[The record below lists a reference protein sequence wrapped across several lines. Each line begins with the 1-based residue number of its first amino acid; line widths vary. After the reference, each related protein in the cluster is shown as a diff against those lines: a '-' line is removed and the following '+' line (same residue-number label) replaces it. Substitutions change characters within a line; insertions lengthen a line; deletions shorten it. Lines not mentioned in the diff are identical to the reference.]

1 MTAGLVHIVDDDP
14 AIRSAVS
21 RLLRAHGRQVET
33 YSSAEDFL
41 DRKVPSVPACIVL
54 DLQMPGIG
62 GLELQ
67 QFLIRN
73 RETLPIVFLSGHG
86 SILTSVSAM
95 KHGAVDFLTKP
106 FDEQQLISAVD
117 AALDRAQ
124 RAYAR
129 RDALERDRAAF
140 GTLTQRER
148 QVCLRVAEG
157 MLNKQIG
164 SEFGT
169 TEKTIKAQRGKA
181 MQKLGIQ
188 SVTDLVRLVERLHP
202 SEQSAHPAT
211 LPEELSRKQAVRTLS
226 SASSAS

>member
-1 MTAGLVHIVDDDP
+1 MTTGLVHIIDDDP
-14 AIRSAVS
+14 GIRNAVS
-21 RLLRAHGRQVET
+21 RLLRAHGKQVEI
-33 YSSAEDFL
+33 YSSAENFL
-41 DRKVPSVPACIVL
+41 EREIPSAPACIVL

-67 QFLIRN
+67 RFLIQN
-73 RETLPIVFLSGHG
+73 REILPIIFLSGHG

-117 AALDRAQ
+117 SALDRAR
-124 RAYAR
+124 RAYTR
-129 RDALERDRAAF
+129 RDALEKDRVAF
-140 GTLTQRER
+140 SALTQRER

-188 SVTDLVRLVERLHP
+188 SVTDLVRLVERLHA
-202 SEQSAHPAT
+202 SGQLA
-211 LPEELSRKQAVRTLS
+211 LPGSVSEELARGQTVRAL
-226 SASSAS
+226 

>member
-1 MTAGLVHIVDDDP
+1 MTTGLVHVIDDDP
-14 AIRSAVS
+14 GIRSAVS
-21 RLLRAHGRQVET
+21 RLMRAHGNQVET

-41 DRKVPSVPACIVL
+41 GREVLAVPACIVL

-67 QFLIRN
+67 RFLIRN
-73 RETLPIVFLSGHG
+73 RETLPIIFLSGHG
-86 SILTSVSAM
+86 SVMTSVSAM

-106 FDEQQLISAVD
+106 FDEQLLISAVD
-117 AALDRAQ
+117 SALDRAR
-124 RAYAR
+124 RAYAH
-129 RDALERDRAAF
+129 RDAMEKDRTAF
-140 GTLTQRER
+140 GRLTLRER
-148 QVCLRVAEG
+148 QVCLKVAEG

-188 SVTDLVRLVERLHP
+188 SVADLVRLVERLHSSGQLTSHP
-202 SEQSAHPAT
+202 IAPLEDPMPRHPA
-211 LPEELSRKQAVRTLS
+211 RTL
-226 SASSAS
+226 

>member
-1 MTAGLVHIVDDDP
+1 MTTGFVHIVDDDP
-14 AIRSAVS
+14 GIRSAVS
-21 RLLRAHGRQVET
+21 RLLRAHGQQVET

-41 DRKVPSVPACIVL
+41 NREVPSAPACIVL

-67 QFLIRN
+67 RFLIRN
-73 RETLPIVFLSGHG
+73 REILPIIFLSGHG

-106 FDEQQLISAVD
+106 FDEEQLISAVD
-117 AALDRAQ
+117 SALDRAR

-129 RDALERDRAAF
+129 RDALEKDRAAF
-140 GTLTQRER
+140 GALTQRER

-188 SVTDLVRLVERLHP
+188 SVTDLVRLVERLHSSGQFSP
-202 SEQSAHPAT
+202 PVP
-211 LPEELSRKQAVRTLS
+211 LPEEVARRQTVRTL
-226 SASSAS
+226 